1 MKNKKFNT
9 KMAEDAD
16 VGFKLR
22 IWNKKGIGK
31 QSARYL
37 IKCGDCDR
45 KLKIY
50 YGEDDFIEINGVNAS
65 KKEWSRILSPL
76 LK

>member
-1 MKNKKFNT
+1 MKKKFNT
-9 KMAEDAD
+9 KMCEDAD

-22 IWNKKGIGK
+22 IWHKKQIGK
-31 QSARYL
+31 MSARYL

-50 YGEDDFIEINGVNAS
+50 YGDDEFLEINGVNAS
-65 KKEWSRILSPL
+65 KEEWRRIILPL

>member
-1 MKNKKFNT
+1 MEKFNT
-9 KMAEDAD
+9 KMAENAD

-22 IWNKKGIGK
+22 IWHKKGAGK

-45 KLKIY
+45 KLEIY
-50 YGEDDFIEINGVNAS
+50 YGDDEFLEINGVNAS
-65 KKEWSRILSPL
+65 KKEWSEMLLPL